1 MHFITVREKTDDGL
15 MQFDLYSRL
24 NEDRIIFLDRE
35 FTDETAS
42 ATVMQL
48 QTLSSKSQE
57 EDITMWINSPGGSC
71 TAGLAIYDTMQMI
84 PNDIKTI
91 VIGEACSM
99 GAFMLSAG
107 TKGKRFATQNSWVMI
122 HMVSSG
128 ARGTVADMEITMK
141 QSLDIDRK
149 LAEQMAVHC
158 GRSYEEIK
166 EATTRDKWLTPQD
179 AVEFGLVDEIIQPLA
194 GKWGLYKN
202 APDKKTVAKKKA
214 TPKKG

>member
-15 MQFDLYSRL
+15 LQFDLYSRL
-24 NEDRIIFLDRE
+24 NEDRIIFLDQD
-35 FTDETAS
+35 FNDQTAS
-42 ATVMQL
+42 ATIMQL
-48 QTLSSKSQE
+48 QTLSSKNQE

-84 PNDIKTI
+84 PNDIKT
-91 VIGEACSM
+91 VVLGEACSM

-107 TKGKRFATQNSWVMI
+107 TKGKRFATDNSWVMI

-141 QSLDIDRK
+141 QSMDIDRK

-158 GRSYEEIK
+158 GKTYEEIK
-166 EATTRDKWLTPQD
+166 EATLRDKWLTPKE
-179 AVEFGLVDEIIQPLA
+179 ALEFGLVDEIIKPLS
-194 GKWGLYKN
+194 GKWETYKK
-202 APDKKTVAKKKA
+202 PRAKKPA
-214 TPKKG
+214 TKRKTSKK